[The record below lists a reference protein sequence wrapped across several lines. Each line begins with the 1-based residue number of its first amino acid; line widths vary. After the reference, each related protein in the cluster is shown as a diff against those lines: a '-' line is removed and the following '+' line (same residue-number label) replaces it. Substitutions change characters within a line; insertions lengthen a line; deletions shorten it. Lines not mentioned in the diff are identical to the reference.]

1 MRHVRKGDEV
11 MILAGREKGKKGR
24 ILRVDTE
31 RGRAFIEKVNLVK
44 RHIKPNP
51 QAPQGGI
58 IEKEASLALSNLMLV
73 CPRCGKASRTG
84 RKVLES
90 GVRTRTC
97 KKCCEQVDKK

>member
-11 MILAGREKGKKGR
+11 LVLTGREKGKKGP
-24 ILRVDTE
+24 ILRLDTE
-31 RGRAFIEKVNLVK
+31 RGRAFVEKINLVK

-73 CPRCGKASRTG
+73 CPRCGKAARTG
-84 RKVLES
+84 RKTLEGGGHS
-90 GVRTRTC
+90 RVC
-97 KKCCEQVDKK
+97 KKCGEQVDKS